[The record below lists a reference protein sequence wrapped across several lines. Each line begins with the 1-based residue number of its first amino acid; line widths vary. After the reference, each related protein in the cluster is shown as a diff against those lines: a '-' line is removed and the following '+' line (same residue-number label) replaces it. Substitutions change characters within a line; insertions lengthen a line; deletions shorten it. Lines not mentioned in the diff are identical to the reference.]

1 MGLRQIISRVFTA
14 NDSEIAESEMPTDP
28 ETAREVN
35 PGMQVGRLPIHGAEL
50 KGKLVERCPGS
61 NRFTGILE
69 ERVNIGACEI
79 CHVEFQ
85 LTPERKR

>member
-35 PGMQVGRLPIHGAEL
+35 PGMQVGRHPIH
-50 KGKLVERCPGS
+50 
-61 NRFTGILE
+61 
-69 ERVNIGACEI
+69 
-79 CHVEFQ
+79 
-85 LTPERKR
+85 